1 MQNRAKRATLSA
13 VIGFSLCL
21 PSAYAVAQQ
30 LILRCGASER
40 YIYNLEGRDIEG
52 DSAGYHE
59 WRSYPS
65 REMYLKLLYDGSYD
79 ILYSD
84 EEIGTHSLQQEG
96 ADIDALF
103 VSEDTIF
110 LIARWPFA
118 SLYTYLFSLKNREVI
133 WTAVLGNNA
142 TERELQLGPELGYV
156 MRAPCD

>member
-1 MQNRAKRATLSA
+1 MHMLNMTKRTALA
-13 VIGFSLCL
+13 VVIGFSLCL

-40 YIYNLEGRDIEG
+40 YMYNLEGRDIEG

-59 WRSYPS
+59 WRSYPP

-96 ADIDALF
+96 AVIDALF
-103 VSEDTIF
+103 VSEDIIF
-110 LIARWPFA
+110 LIARYPLV
-118 SLYTYLFSLKNREVI
+118 SINTYLFSLKNKEVI
-133 WTAVLGNNA
+133 WTMVDRNEA
-142 TERELQLGPELGYV
+142 TGVGFFIKLEYV